1 MKKYIDIAL
10 NEISKG
16 NFDKA
21 IEISNRIIEEE
32 PANPEGFEL
41 RGDCYYHMKK
51 FEQAEINYNNA
62 AELAKLKNKNY
73 ASQLYNKKGIAHLK
87 LNNFRE
93 ASEDFRKAVKQN
105 LENYK
110 AYNNRSKAL
119 RLAGEYEDAIL
130 EATRA
135 VNIKSDFAEA
145 YNNRGS
151 AYFSLSRTEE
161 CIEDFTKA
169 LKLKP
174 GYAIAYFNR
183 GAAYFYLK
191 KDYLGAKLDWEKA
204 VSLNPTYDSEVREKI
219 EAINLAYEKLA
230 RKDRKIYPP
239 VEKKEVLSAPPEY
252 KTTADSER
260 DISIRD
266 GEYLSEGLEGLKPG
280 EETSILEFDKRLIE
294 DERHFTEARDEKPQE
309 NVVDEF
315 LREYGKE
322 KSFADSFVEIENKEV
337 KKEKI
342 SVPEK
347 DKYPDLDE
355 FIKDKKEDAGKKLP
369 EIKIPDELV
378 KLHSEINAPPIPSP
392 PATETEEIKQESVP
406 EKTVHTKQRL
416 IDRYQKELPEEK
428 EKKSA
433 GYKWIFVLIGI
444 LAFAIIVMAL
454 ITSGIFDG
462 KKVEETVPQAPDTPK
477 TLFMISEKTEGDS
490 VKITLEKTF
499 EEKLISKGLV
509 LVENDSGFT
518 FQTGSFKD
526 SALAVKKAEQLEEK
540 GYEPYIVSFEK
551 DSTQILY
558 RVRFGMFETLD
569 DADTVVSQF
578 K

>member
-41 RGDCYYHMKK
+41 RGDCYYHLKK

-93 ASEDFRKAVKQN
+93 ASEDFRKAVKQDP
-105 LENYK
+105 ENYK

-135 VNIKSDFAEA
+135 INLKSDFAEA

-151 AYFSLSRTEE
+151 AYFSLSLTEE
-161 CIEDFTKA
+161 CINDFTRA

-204 VSLNPTYDSEVREKI
+204 ISLNPSYEPEVKEKI

-230 RKDRKIYPP
+230 VKEGTSTLAE
-239 VEKKEVLSAPPEY
+239 EKKQEITAPPEI
-252 KTTADSER
+252 KKPADSDR
-260 DISIRD
+260 NISIREGD
-266 GEYLSEGLEGLKPG
+266 YLSASIEDLKPR
-280 EETSILEFDKRLIE
+280 EKTSILEFDKSLIE
-294 DERHFTEARDEKPQE
+294 DEKHFTEAREE
-309 NVVDEF
+309 THAESSVDEF
-315 LREYGKE
+315 LKEYGSGKG
-322 KSFADSFVEIENKEV
+322 FADSFVEVE
-337 KKEKI
+337 KKEIKEEKI
-342 SVPEK
+342 PEPEK
-347 DKYPDLDE
+347 ETYPDLDE
-355 FIKDKKEDAGKKLP
+355 FIKDKKEDAREELP
-369 EIKIPDELV
+369 PIKIPDELV
-378 KLHSEINAPPIPSP
+378 KLHSEINAPPLP
-392 PATETEEIKQESVP
+392 PPPVSGVNEVYQESVP
-406 EKTVHTKQRL
+406 EKPVRKKEKL
-416 IDRYQKELPEEK
+416 IERYAKEVPSKK
-428 EKKSA
+428 EKKS
-433 GYKWIFVLIGI
+433 GGLKWVYIIMGI
-444 LAFAIIVMAL
+444 LALAIIIMAL
-454 ITSGIFDG
+454 ITSGIFD
-462 KKVEETVPQAPDTPK
+462 KKDAEQTTPPAPDTPK
-477 TLFMISEKTEGDS
+477 TLFMISEKSGGDS
-490 VKITLEKTF
+490 AVSTLEKSF
-499 EEKLISKGLV
+499 EEKLIAKNLV
-509 LVENDSGFT
+509 LVETDSGYT
-518 FQTGSFKD
+518 FQIGSFKD

-540 GYEPYIVSFEK
+540 GYESYIVRFEK

-558 RVRFGMFETLD
+558 RVRFGMFETPGE
-569 DADTVVSQF
+569 ADSVASEF

>member
-10 NEISKG
+10 SEISKG

-73 ASQLYNKKGIAHLK
+73 ASQLYNKKGITHLK
-87 LNNFRE
+87 LNNYRE
-93 ASEDFRKAVKQN
+93 ASEDFRKAVKQDP
-105 LENYK
+105 ESFK
-110 AYNNRSKAL
+110 AFNNRSKAL

-135 VNIKSDFAEA
+135 INLKPDFAEA

-161 CIEDFTKA
+161 CIEDFTRA

-204 VSLNPTYDSEVREKI
+204 VSLNPSYDSEVREKI

-230 RKDRKIYPP
+230 EKEGKTLPAE
-239 VEKKEVLSAPPEY
+239 EKKKEIVTPPEF
-252 KTTADSER
+252 KTTDESER
-260 DISIRD
+260 DISISD
-266 GEYLSEGLEGLKPG
+266 GEYLSEGLDSLRPQ

-294 DERHFTEARDEKPQE
+294 DERHFTEAREEKTQE

-315 LREYGKE
+315 LKEYGTAKSLSDSFEEIGKKEVIEEKILEPEKE
-322 KSFADSFVEIENKEV
+322 K
-337 KKEKI
+337 
-342 SVPEK
+342 
-347 DKYPDLDE
+347 YPNLDE
-355 FIKDKKEDAGKKLP
+355 FIKDKHKDAGGELP

-378 KLHSEINAPPIPSP
+378 KLHSEINAPTVP
-392 PATETEEIKQESVP
+392 PPPVP
-406 EKTVHTKQRL
+406 ELTDVEKEPVHEKPVHTKERL
-416 IDRYQKELPEEK
+416 IDRYAKELPKEK
-428 EKKSA
+428 EKKSG
-433 GYKWIFVLIGI
+433 GYKWVFILIGI
-444 LAFAIIVMAL
+444 LAFAVIVMAL
-454 ITSGIFDG
+454 ITSGVFDK
-462 KKVEETVPQAPDTPK
+462 KKVEEPVIPASDTPK
-477 TLFMISEKTEGDS
+477 VLFMISEKSEGDS
-490 VKITLEKTF
+490 VKLTLEKAF

-540 GYEPYIVSFEK
+540 GYESYIVRFEK
-551 DSTQILY
+551 DSNQVLY
-558 RVRFGMFETLD
+558 RVRFGMFESLD

-578 K
+578 